1 MKRLVL
7 LIMLFAP
14 FIAFAQGLNVKGTV
28 TDVQGNPL
36 PGASIMEKNTTNGT
50 IADMDGNF
58 SMNVANNQS
67 ILIFSFIGCVTVEET
82 VGNRTSMT
90 IVMKDD
96 VKRLEEVV
104 VVGYGQMKKSDLS
117 GSVASLGKADLENRP
132 LASIEQGL
140 RGKLAGVQV
149 SAITG
154 APGAGSTM
162 RIRGGTSITAGMEP
176 LYVIDGILIYN
187 DKKWDSMDPLSTI
200 SPSDIESIDIL
211 KDASAAA
218 IYGARGANGVVIVT
232 TKRGSEG
239 GTTVNVNTKIGIQ
252 TRAKKLDMANGDEFR
267 ELMLQGYEYSS
278 SVSSSTPAY
287 EKRPEIW
294 NTNTDWQD
302 EVFQSAVVE
311 NYDVNISGGT
321 EKMRHSLSLGYF
333 NQDGIVI
340 GSDFNRLSGKANVDY
355 KFSKYV
361 GGGTTFMLTSTTKNF
376 VDVLMNAVR
385 SIPIMP
391 VKEENGAYAYM
402 RDWSGYGTGT
412 NNPVA
417 QANDNVDKTVS
428 DRVISNSYLTIYPL
442 EGLEL
447 KASVGFDVLNS
458 NYDSYVAASTESGRS
473 AKGISNILSSR
484 RRSMIFDAIAT
495 YNKTID
501 DHRFSIMGG
510 WSADKYTA
518 TSRGSNSRTYPDD
531 YFQTN
536 NVGAAEV
543 INSIASNKAERTVA
557 SILGRANYSYKDKYL
572 LTATIRRDG
581 ASHFGENS
589 RWANFP
595 SIAVAWRITEESF
608 LKDNPTLTYAKIR
621 VSYGEMGNM
630 EIGNYQSLQ
639 RIAVGNVA
647 LNNTGTYK
655 GYYTSSLGNPNLT
668 WETTNQFDSGF
679 DLTLWDRINIT
690 FDYYQKTTDGV
701 LFNLT
706 PALSTGFGS
715 ILDNAGKISN
725 KGVEL
730 SVGALV
736 VSTKD
741 WKWNVNMNISH
752 NKNKI
757 EDLGGSS
764 RIIGDVGNMRS
775 IIDLG
780 KPVGVFYGYKTDG
793 LFQSWEDIA
802 NTPYAA
808 NWTGAVIRPGYLK
821 YQDIGKSE
829 NGQTVDGAD
838 GKIDEN
844 DMTIIGDPNPDFTY
858 GFSTNVTWKKV
869 DFGLSLYGSYG
880 NDIYNVALKDSK
892 FFSGN
897 MNVLKDV
904 TNSSITELTNSG
916 DPSKLHITNVQPAT
930 FGTNGRHTH
939 TPSNAN
945 DANVED
951 GSFLRVSDISLGYT
965 FDLKKLNLGQKV
977 RVYFTVQNPFTITGY
992 SGFDPDV
999 NSNIGRTEAE
1009 KWANGY
1015 DQFSYPVARTYFI
1028 GANYTF

>member
-1 MKRLVL
+1 MKRLVFL
-7 LIMLFAP
+7 MMFFAP
-14 FIAFAQGLNVKGTV
+14 FIVLAQGLNVKGIV
-28 TDVQGNPL
+28 TDFQGNPL
-36 PGASIMEKNTTNGT
+36 PGVSVMEKNTTNGT
-50 IADMDGNF
+50 ISDIDGKF
-58 SMNVANNQS
+58 SIHVTDKQS
-67 ILIFSFIGCVTVEET
+67 VLVFSFIGCITVEES
-82 VGNRTSMT
+82 VGDKATLA
-90 IVMKDD
+90 IKLKDD
-96 VKRLEEVV
+96 IKQIDEVV

-117 GSVASLGKADLENRP
+117 GSVASLGKAALENRP

-176 LYVIDGILIYN
+176 LYVIDGIPIYN

-232 TKRGSEG
+232 TKRGREG
-239 GTTVNVNTKIGIQ
+239 RTTVNVNMKMGIQ

-267 ELMLQGYEYSS
+267 ELMLQGYEYSK
-278 SVSSSTPAY
+278 SVNSNTPAY
-287 EKRPEIW
+287 EKKTEIW
-294 NTNTDWQD
+294 GVNTDWQD
-302 EVFQSAVVE
+302 EVFQSAIVE
-311 NYDVNISGGT
+311 NYDVNISGGN
-321 EKMRHSLSLGYF
+321 EKMQHSLSLGYF

-340 GSDFNRLSGKANVDY
+340 GSDFKRFSGKANVDY

-361 GGGTTFMLTSTTKNF
+361 GAGTTFMLTNTTKNF
-376 VDVLMNAVR
+376 VDVLMNAVK

-391 VKEENGAYAYM
+391 VKEEDGKYAFM

-417 QANDNVDKTVS
+417 QAYDNIDKTVG
-428 DRVISNSYLTIYPL
+428 DRMISNSYLKINPI

-447 KASVGFDVLNS
+447 KASLGFDVLNS
-458 NYDSYVAASTESGRS
+458 NYDNYVASSTESGRS
-473 AKGISNILSSR
+473 AKGISNISSSR
-484 RRSMIFDAIAT
+484 KSSMIFDAIAT
-495 YNKTID
+495 YNKVIGN
-501 DHRFSIMGG
+501 HRFSIMGG
-510 WSADKYTA
+510 WSADKSVA
-518 TSRGSNSRTYPDD
+518 TSRGSNSRTYPDNF
-531 YFQTN
+531 FQTN
-536 NVGAAEV
+536 NVGAAEI
-543 INSIASNKAERTVA
+543 INNISSNKAERTVA

-589 RWANFP
+589 RWGNFP
-595 SIAVAWRITEESF
+595 SVAVAWRITEENF
-608 LKDNPTLTYAKIR
+608 LKNNPVLTYAKIR
-621 VSYGEMGNM
+621 ASYGEMGNM

-639 RIAVGNVA
+639 RIAVENVA
-647 LNNTGTYK
+647 LGNTGVYK
-655 GYYTSSLGNPNLT
+655 GYYTSSLGNPELT
-668 WETTNQFDSGF
+668 WETTKQFDLGF
-679 DLTLWDRINIT
+679 DITLWDRINIT
-690 FDYYQKTTDGV
+690 FDYYRKITDGV
-701 LFNLT
+701 LFNLIPT
-706 PALSTGFGS
+706 LSTGYGS
-715 ILDNAGKISN
+715 ILDNAGEISN

-730 SVGALV
+730 SVNALILN
-736 VSTKD
+736 TKD
-741 WKWNVNMNISH
+741 WKWNVNFNISH
-752 NKNKI
+752 NKNKV
-757 EDLGGSS
+757 ENLGGSS
-764 RIIGDVGNMRS
+764 RVIGKVGNMRS
-775 IIDLG
+775 IIDMG
-780 KPVGVFYGYKTDG
+780 ESVGVFYGYKTDG
-793 LFQSWEDIA
+793 LFQTWEDIE

-808 NWTGAVIRPGYLK
+808 NWTGGIIRPGYLK

-829 NGQTVDGAD
+829 NGKTVEGAD

-858 GFSTNVTWKKV
+858 GLSTNITWKKL

-880 NDIYNVALKDSK
+880 NEIYNVALKDCK

-897 MNVLKDV
+897 MNVLKYV
-904 TNSSITELTNSG
+904 TNSSITEVTNSG

-939 TPSNAN
+939 TPSNPN
-945 DANVED
+945 DVNVEN

-965 FDLKKLNLGQKV
+965 FDLRKLNLGQKI
-977 RVYFTVQNPFTITGY
+977 RVYFTIQNPFTITGY

-999 NSNIGRTEAE
+999 NSNIGRTDDE

-1015 DQFSYPVARTYFI
+1015 DQFSYPVARTYLL
-1028 GANYTF
+1028 GLNYTF